1 MKRRRKKNA
10 KPSLDITLD
19 GLFFPPRI
27 LCVHLTEPVD
37 GFAYS
42 RVLHLRTIHTIFDHH
57 WCMSSKHRVQKNKVR
72 WTLFERK
79 QHNTNHKQNKKNWS
93 AFLGNVWP
101 IGLQFGDSWRYKS
114 LFLPILIRRFPS
126 IWNFR
131 SFLPFSCVSCLSVTL
146 SLPIL
151 FYHISLG
158 TLFLSLTF
166 PPYHT
171 RLIIWSTTFVGYTN
185 NIARCSKLFT
195 VQAKNR
201 HKMK

>member
-79 QHNTNHKQNKKNWS
+79 QHNTNHKQNKKTGVH
-93 AFLGNVWP
+93 FLEMCDQSDYNLEIVAGISLSFSSNSHSSLSKYMELP
-101 IGLQFGDSWRYKS
+101 FFSS
-114 LFLPILIRRFPS
+114 LFL
-126 IWNFR
+126 
-131 SFLPFSCVSCLSVTL
+131 CLM
-146 SLPIL
+146 SLC
-151 FYHISLG
+151 YS
-158 TLFLSLTF
+158 
-166 PPYHT
+166 
-171 RLIIWSTTFVGYTN
+171 
-185 NIARCSKLFT
+185 
-195 VQAKNR
+195 
-201 HKMK
+201 